1 MGDMNWRLD
10 YGNFETRELLSECTK
25 LAQNKRIEEAI
36 TLLEKLLQYDQ
47 FILAKGMNALVNDY
61 KEGKIKFLPT
71 YKYDPNSN
79 IYDTSKKQRI
89 PSW

>member
-1 MGDMNWRLD
+1 MNWRLD

-25 LAQNKRIEEAI
+25 LAQNKRIDEAI
-36 TLLEKLLQYDQ
+36 ALLEKLLQYDQ
-47 FILAKGMNALVNDY
+47 YNQAKGMNALVNNY
-61 KEGKIKFLPT
+61 QEGKIKFLPT
-71 YKYDPNSN
+71 YKYDQNSN